1 MKIAIIGGT
10 GLLGSEAAR
19 ELIARGHDVTAVAL
33 PPLPQGAVLPPTM
46 QITYGNY
53 LEMTDEALT
62 ALFTGCDAM
71 VFAAGVDERVE
82 SGPPIYALYQ
92 KYNIDP
98 MNRLLPLAKS
108 AGVKHAVILGS
119 YFAYFDQARPKME
132 LSKWH
137 PYIRS
142 RRAQEDAALQYA
154 GPDFDVAVLQLPY
167 IFGTQPGRKPAWLFL
182 VESIRAMKGATFY
195 PRGGTAMVT
204 VRQVG
209 QAVAGAVE
217 KNRGGRRYPIGYY
230 NLTWKEMLAIMHRHM
245 GYVNRRIITIPTW
258 VFKLYTGNVR
268 KKREAAGIE
277 SGLNLAKLPALQ
289 SAELFIDKSLGCDP
303 LGVTPDDIDSA
314 IGDSIRL
321 CLNILDHK
329 TAALDM
335 KAE

>member
-1 MKIAIIGGT
+1 M
-10 GLLGSEAAR
+10 
-19 ELIARGHDVTAVAL
+19 
-33 PPLPQGAVLPPTM
+33 
-46 QITYGNY
+46 
-53 LEMTDEALT
+53 
-62 ALFTGCDAM
+62 
-71 VFAAGVDERVE
+71 
-82 SGPPIYALYQ
+82 
-92 KYNIDP
+92 
-98 MNRLLPLAKS
+98 
-108 AGVKHAVILGS
+108 
-119 YFAYFDQARPKME
+119 
-132 LSKWH
+132 
-137 PYIRS
+137 
-142 RRAQEDAALQYA
+142 
-154 GPDFDVAVLQLPY
+154 
-167 IFGTQPGRKPAWLFL
+167 
-182 VESIRAMKGATFY
+182 
-195 PRGGTAMVT
+195 
-204 VRQVG
+204 
-209 QAVAGAVE
+209 AGAVE

-321 CLNILDHK
+321 CLDILDHK